1 MKKSKLIHAVDLLSR
16 YIGVISRSAGEI
28 LLFVTV
34 LLITVDV
41 IGRATGNATMVAD
54 EMSRYMLV
62 GVIFLGLA
70 HTQRAGRHI
79 EVNLVTKLFSQK
91 RQEQLALVAL
101 IIGIVFVWW
110 FFIATIQ
117 NVVRSYVGHV
127 TSLSYID
134 VPKWIPHLLVPLGVG
149 MFAIVMLIELIKTLT
164 KSK

>member
-1 MKKSKLIHAVDLLSR
+1 MKRKLIHGLDVLSR
-16 YIGVISRSAGEI
+16 YVGVISRWSGEI
-28 LLFVTV
+28 FLFAMV

-62 GVIFLGLA
+62 GIIFLGLA

-101 IIGIVFVWW
+101 IIGTTFVWW

-134 VPKWIPHLLVPLGVG
+134 VPMWIPHLLVPLGVG